1 MINIYE
7 AIDANKRKSAIVIIA
22 FVVFITLATYV
33 FSQAFGAYY
42 GYRTGGLGFV
52 GIAFIISGLMS
63 IGSYYFSDKIV
74 LAISGAKP
82 ANRKRDFTFYT
93 VVENLSIAT
102 GLPKPK
108 AYVIEDTAPNA
119 FATGRDPDHA
129 VICATRG
136 LLDKLT
142 RTELEGVIAHELSHI
157 KHYDIR
163 LAGIVTVLV
172 GLIAL
177 LGDWFLRASWMGR
190 RSSNRKGSQL
200 DALFMILGLLF
211 AILAPII
218 AKFIQLSIS
227 RRREFMADAGAIA
240 ITRQPQGLI
249 SALEKISKDKE
260 PLEVANKATAH
271 FYIVNPFKDKA
282 HGALNRFSGLFNTHP
297 SVAERVKVL
306 SKMA

>member
-7 AIDANKRKSAIVIIA
+7 AIDANKRKSAIVIIV
-22 FVVFITLATYV
+22 FVLFVTLASYV
-33 FSQAFGAYY
+33 FAQAFGSYY
-42 GYRTGGLGFV
+42 GYQTGGLGFV
-52 GIAFIISGLMS
+52 GIALIISGIMS

-82 ANRKRDFTFYT
+82 ADRKRDFNFYT
-93 VVENLSIAT
+93 VVENLSIAS

-108 AYVIEDTAPNA
+108 AYVIDDTAPNA
-119 FATGRDPDHA
+119 FATGRDPGHA

-190 RSSNRKGSQL
+190 RSSNKREGQL
-200 DALFMILGLLF
+200 GALFMILGLLF

-218 AKFIQLSIS
+218 AKLIQLAIS
-227 RRREFMADAGAIA
+227 RQREFMADAGAIA

-249 SALEKISKDKE
+249 SALEKISADRE

-271 FYIVNPFKDKA
+271 FYIVNPFKNKA

-297 SVAERVKVL
+297 PMAERIKVL
-306 SKMA
+306 KKMA

>member
-7 AIDANKRKSAIVIIA
+7 AIDANKRKSAVILIG
-22 FVVFITLATYV
+22 FVLFITLATYV
-33 FSQAFGAYY
+33 FAQAFGAYY
-42 GYRTGGLGFV
+42 GYQTGGLGFV
-52 GIAFIISGLMS
+52 GIAFIVSGLMS

-74 LAISGAKP
+74 LSISGAKP
-82 ANRKRDFTFYT
+82 ADRKKDFNFYT
-93 VVENLSIAT
+93 VVENLSIAS

-108 AYVIEDTAPNA
+108 AYVIDDTAPNA

-190 RSSNRKGSQL
+190 RGSNKREGQL
-200 DALFMILGLLF
+200 GALFMILGLLF

-218 AKFIQLSIS
+218 AKLIQLAIS

-240 ITRQPQGLI
+240 ITRQPRGLI
-249 SALEKISKDKE
+249 SALEKISADKE

-271 FYIVNPFKDKA
+271 FYIVNPFKNKA
-282 HGALNRFSGLFNTHP
+282 RGVINRFSGLFNTHP
-297 SVAERVKVL
+297 PVNERIKVL
-306 SKMA
+306 SKMV

>member
-7 AIDANKRKSAIVIIA
+7 AIDANKRKSAIIIVA
-22 FVVFITLATYV
+22 FVVFVTLATYV
-33 FSQAFGAYY
+33 FTRAFGAYF
-42 GYRTGGLGFV
+42 GYKTGGLGFV

-74 LAISGAKP
+74 LAISGARP
-82 ANRKRDFTFYT
+82 ADRKKDFTFYT
-93 VVENLSIAT
+93 VVENLSMAS

-108 AYVIEDTAPNA
+108 AYVINDTAPNA
-119 FATGRDPDHA
+119 FATGRDPEHA
-129 VICATRG
+129 VICVTRG

-142 RTELEGVIAHELSHI
+142 RTELEGVIAHELSHV

-163 LAGIVTVLV
+163 LAGLVTVLV

-190 RSSNRKGSQL
+190 RSSNRRASQL

-218 AKFIQLSIS
+218 AKLIQLAIS
-227 RRREFMADAGAIA
+227 RRREFLADTGAIT
-240 ITRQPQGLI
+240 ITRQPRGLI

-271 FYIVNPFKDKA
+271 FYIVNPFKGKA

-297 SVAERVKVL
+297 PIIERIKAL